1 MKYLLALTI
10 LLATASA
17 QQTAKPEVVQL
28 RDEAGRNPYQ
38 QTVVNDVCELATTC
52 QVTFS
57 SVPAHTRLVVTRFNA
72 SAFNTNGSNTMVY
85 SVLTDPAEKIVNTF
99 PHTTPVS
106 GASFANESTL
116 AYYEATQT
124 PIVKVN
130 NEVGLISIRVT
141 ISGYLVHLP

>member
-1 MKYLLALTI
+1 MKYLLALAI

-17 QQTAKPEVVQL
+17 QQSTKPEVVQL

-85 SVLTDPAEKIVNTF
+85 SVLTDPAEKN
-99 PHTTPVS
+99 
-106 GASFANESTL
+106 
-116 AYYEATQT
+116 
-124 PIVKVN
+124 
-130 NEVGLISIRVT
+130 
-141 ISGYLVHLP
+141 